1 MPTEWHVDCPLP
13 LEPKV
18 TCWQGVEWSKGH
30 RGVSGLPGERLW
42 TQAGQVLIRWA
53 DLLVWVMPGFHVQR
67 GGCRTTFW
75 GNPSILCV
83 EEEWPRLDGTEHS
96 SCSTDGVSRSLR
108 MSGAKR
114 AICPAGLRAWRLT
127 NTLVSGA
134 GLNSSKSWLCHRSNL
149 CLVAKQ
155 TSKSVVL
162 TGRWHESQCEIHP
175 PHKEA
180 QRPGSLGPSQ
190 GPSRQ

>member
-1 MPTEWHVDCPLP
+1 MDSGWASPHQVGRLAGVGDARLSCTERRMQNHVLGD
-13 LEPKV
+13 
-18 TCWQGVEWSKGH
+18 
-30 RGVSGLPGERLW
+30 
-42 TQAGQVLIRWA
+42 
-53 DLLVWVMPGFHVQR
+53 
-67 GGCRTTFW
+67 
-75 GNPSILCV
+75 PSILCV